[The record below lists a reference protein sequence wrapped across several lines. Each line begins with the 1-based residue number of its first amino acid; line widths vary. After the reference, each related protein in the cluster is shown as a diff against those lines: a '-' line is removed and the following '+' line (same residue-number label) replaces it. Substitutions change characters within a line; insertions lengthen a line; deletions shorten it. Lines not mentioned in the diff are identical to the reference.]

1 MSSRRT
7 ASDFRLNEVIRY
19 GEKMGILES
28 LYRSPFGRIM
38 SVVGNFFA
46 KFHKPFMVY
55 GYFDQESNSFLKY
68 TRISST
74 ATIMNR
80 KALKLGDHVWVWHY
94 TILDATE
101 GLVIGEGTQ
110 IGAWVGIFTHG
121 SENAIR
127 LLGKEFVHIH
137 NEERI
142 GYTRGSVEIGSYTF
156 VGAKSVV
163 LPGIKVGS
171 GCLIGTGTLITKD
184 VPDYSVVVGSP
195 GKIIGSTLDIDQ
207 KFIKEYEEL
216 QDLYYDG
223 QALRQILDG
232 IDEKNSG

>member
-1 MSSRRT
+1 
-7 ASDFRLNEVIRY
+7 
-19 GEKMGILES
+19 MGILEI

-38 SVVGNFFA
+38 SVVGNLFA
-46 KFHKPFMVY
+46 KFHQPFMVY
-55 GYFDQESNSFLKY
+55 GYFDNESNRFQKY

-80 KALKLGDHVWVWHY
+80 KSLNIADHVWVWHY

-101 GLVIGEGTQ
+101 GLIIGEGTQ

-127 LLGKEFVHIH
+127 LLGKEFVHID
-137 NEERI
+137 NAERI

-156 VGAKSVV
+156 VGAKSVI
-163 LPGIKVGS
+163 LPGIKIGK
-171 GCLIGTGTLITKD
+171 GCLIGSGTLVTKD

-195 GKIIGSTLDIDQ
+195 GKIIGSTMDIDRE
-207 KFIKEYEEL
+207 FISEFEEL
-216 QDLYYDG
+216 HNIYYDE
-223 QALRQILDG
+223 QALRQILNA
-232 IDEKNSG
+232 IDEKNSR

>member
-1 MSSRRT
+1 
-7 ASDFRLNEVIRY
+7 
-19 GEKMGILES
+19 
-28 LYRSPFGRIM
+28 M
-38 SVVGNFFA
+38 SVVGNLFA
-46 KFHKPFMVY
+46 NLHKPFMVY
-55 GYFDQESNSFLKY
+55 GYYDKEANRFLKY

-80 KALKLGDHVWVWHY
+80 KALSIGDHVWVWHY

-127 LLGKEFVHIH
+127 LLGKEFVHID
-137 NEERI
+137 NAERI

-156 VGAKSVV
+156 VGAKSVI
-163 LPGIKVGS
+163 LPGIKVGK
-171 GCLIGTGTLITKD
+171 GCLIGTGTLVTKD

-195 GKIIGSTLDIDQ
+195 GKIIGSTMDIDRE
-207 KFIKEYEEL
+207 FISEFEEL
-216 QDLYYDG
+216 RDIYYDE
-223 QALRQILDG
+223 QALGRSLMLLMRKTAD
-232 IDEKNSG
+232 KVK